1 MIPSQVDS
9 SYFNLIR
16 VSFRSPDPQ
25 IQKGQTFSTEAGKST
40 MLQSVVARFQIV
52 ILPSLNSQEI
62 KMLARPLPD
71 TEHALVVRNITKYFH
86 LPAPPFW
93 KRLLG
98 AKFELP
104 TSDDMPTV
112 KPGDKE
118 PVVAVDH
125 VSFDI
130 KRGEIFGVLGPN
142 GSGKSTLIR
151 LISTLLKADK
161 GSAAVFGIDIDEHDM
176 AVKQLISRVSV
187 DAAFFKKLSPMENL
201 LYGARLYGV
210 TGPEAAV
217 KAYEIMSR
225 LGLKKSSYDEPMEE
239 MSRGMQQKVA
249 IARAF
254 LTSPIL
260 LLLDE
265 PTTGLD
271 PRSKREVRAF
281 IEELRDSHDATI
293 LITTHDMEEADM
305 LCDRVS
311 VIHNGKL
318 VATDTPANLKRSIA
332 RNGVQATL
340 EDVFMVLTGEQL
352 VDRDSMETPL
362 PK

>member
-1 MIPSQVDS
+1 
-9 SYFNLIR
+9 
-16 VSFRSPDPQ
+16 
-25 IQKGQTFSTEAGKST
+25 
-40 MLQSVVARFQIV
+40 
-52 ILPSLNSQEI
+52 
-62 KMLARPLPD
+62 MLAKQILD
-71 TEHALVVRNITKYFH
+71 AENALVVDQVTKYFH
-86 LPAPPFW
+86 LPQPSFW

-98 AKFELP
+98 AKVEMPEIGELP
-104 TSDDMPTV
+104 DV
-112 KPGDKE
+112 KDGDKK

-125 VSFDI
+125 ISFTI

-151 LISTLLKADK
+151 VISTLLKADK
-161 GSAAVFGIDIDEHDM
+161 GHASVFGVDVDQDEM
-176 AVKQLISRVSV
+176 GVKQLISRVSV
-187 DAAFFKKLSPMENL
+187 DAAFFKKLSPIENL

-210 TGPEAAV
+210 NGAEAEA
-217 KAYEIMSR
+217 KAYEIMER
-225 LGLKKSSYDEPMEE
+225 LGLEKSTFNEPMEE

-281 IEELRDSHDATI
+281 VEELRDTHDATI
-293 LITTHDMEEADM
+293 LITTHDMEEADI

-311 VIHNGKL
+311 VIHNGKM
-318 VATDTPANLKRSIA
+318 VATDTPEGLKHSIP
-332 RNGVQATL
+332 NQGTLPTL
-340 EDVFMVLTGEQL
+340 EDVFMYLTGEQL
-352 VDRDSMETPL
+352 VNYDEVEAPE
-362 PK
+362 PV

>member
-1 MIPSQVDS
+1 MPV
-9 SYFNLIR
+9 
-16 VSFRSPDPQ
+16 
-25 IQKGQTFSTEAGKST
+25 K
-40 MLQSVVARFQIV
+40 QS
-52 ILPSLNSQEI
+52 L
-62 KMLARPLPD
+62 D
-71 TEHALVVRNITKYFH
+71 TGHALAVDKITKYFH
-86 LPAPPFW
+86 LPQPPLW

-98 AKFELP
+98 AKTEMPAMGTLP
-104 TSDDMPTV
+104 EA
-112 KPGDKE
+112 KPGGKQ
-118 PVVAVDH
+118 PVIAVDH
-125 VSFDI
+125 VTFTI
-130 KRGEIFGVLGPN
+130 KRGEIFGILGPN

-151 LISTLLKADK
+151 VISTLLKADK
-161 GSAAVFGIDIDEHDM
+161 GSTKVFGMDVEQDEM

-187 DAAFFKKLSPMENL
+187 DAAFFKKLSPIENL

-210 TGPEAAV
+210 TGHEAKV
-217 KAYEIMSR
+217 KAYEIMGR
-225 LGLKKSSYDEPMEE
+225 LGLKKSSYTEPMEE

-305 LCDRVS
+305 LCDRVA

-318 VATDTPANLKRSIA
+318 VATDTPAGLKQSIPH
-332 RNGVQATL
+332 NGSLPTL
-340 EDVFMVLTGEQL
+340 EEVFMYLTGEQL
-352 VDRDSMETPL
+352 INHDELEAPE
-362 PK
+362 PA

>member
-1 MIPSQVDS
+1 
-9 SYFNLIR
+9 
-16 VSFRSPDPQ
+16 
-25 IQKGQTFSTEAGKST
+25 
-40 MLQSVVARFQIV
+40 
-52 ILPSLNSQEI
+52 
-62 KMLARPLPD
+62 MLAKRPLD
-71 TEHALVVRNITKYFH
+71 TRQALVVDAITKYFH
-86 LPAPPFW
+86 LPRPPLW

-98 AKFELP
+98 ASASLP
-104 TSDDMPTV
+104 EAGMLPAV
-112 KPGDKE
+112 KNGSKE

-125 VSFDI
+125 VCFSI
-130 KRGEIFGVLGPN
+130 ERGEIYGVLGPN

-161 GSAAVFGIDIDEHDM
+161 GSAKVFGIDVAEDEM
-176 AVKQLISRVSV
+176 GVKQLISRVSV

-201 LYGARLYGV
+201 VYGARLYGV
-210 TGPEAAV
+210 TGPEATV
-217 KAYEIMSR
+217 KAYEIMGR
-225 LGLKKSSYDEPMEE
+225 LGLKRSSFTEPMEE

-271 PRSKREVRAF
+271 PRSKRDVRAF

-293 LITTHDMEEADM
+293 LITTHDMEEADL
-305 LCDRVS
+305 LCDRVA

-318 VATDTPANLKRSIA
+318 VASGTPDQLKRSISI
-332 RNGVQATL
+332 GDELPTL
-340 EDVFMVLTGEQL
+340 EDVFIHLTGEQL
-352 VDRDSMETPL
+352 IDPERVDTV
-362 PK
+362 